1 MTVKELA
8 ASGASCSKQAIALV
22 MEQFLDQRRRQLDRS
37 RSFDGDDRRPATDR
51 PSKATSSS
59 SSMNTSAAATSTDER
74 KWLEAFLQMLEVER
88 KRNEAVEAER
98 VRALHG
104 EEEDEEDE
112 VDQLLKAK
120 QRPHGKGSVDER
132 EEGRPEEEG
141 DSKAKEAV
149 SVPVITI
156 TTATTS

>member
-1 MTVKELA
+1 
-8 ASGASCSKQAIALV
+8 
-22 MEQFLDQRRRQLDRS
+22 
-37 RSFDGDDRRPATDR
+37 
-51 PSKATSSS
+51 
-59 SSMNTSAAATSTDER
+59 MNTSAAATSTDER

-104 EEEDEEDE
+104 EEEEDEEDQ